1 MKVGLYC
8 FLIKSPLQGNTSW
21 NVLFWSKFS
30 EKAKWVELF
39 FNNLVWTGSSQMRF
53 FKEFFWKDKISLKNI
68 SSTEKKDF
76 LMQTYKESLKAQ
88 NGSNQIVL
96 ITIDLKYYR
105 IQRRS
110 HHLRFRLKL
119 INFFWKNIMGQNVLP
134 LIQIY

>member
-1 MKVGLYC
+1 MFF
-8 FLIKSPLQGNTSW
+8 FLILP
-21 NVLFWSKFS
+21 VL
-30 EKAKWVELF
+30 EELPSRCSIE
-39 FNNLVWTGSSQMRF
+39 T
-53 FKEFFWKDKISLKNI
+53 EKISLKNI

-119 INFFWKNIMGQNVLP
+119 INFF
-134 LIQIY
+134 